1 MIYLDSAST
10 TEVDSRVVEAMMP
23 YITNYYGNA
32 GTLYDLGIESA
43 RAISKAREQVA
54 ALINAEPEQII
65 FTSGGT
71 ESNNMVFQGTKNYL
85 VFKNKTH
92 IVSTQIEH
100 DSVLNAVKKLCEPIY
115 IGQNGAMVQFDSAL
129 IPPMINS
136 CISYET
142 AIQYIESANTGLVSI
157 MHTNNETGL
166 VNNNLEGIGK
176 YCSEHGI
183 LFHSDCVQAITCNK
197 IDVNKLMCDFLSIS
211 SHKIHGVKGVGA
223 LYIRNKSVLTP
234 LICGGG
240 AQEFGLRG
248 GTENVAGIVGFG
260 MACQLM
266 KEQQEHDIAY
276 VTELR
281 NTLYKEICKNLLDY
295 NLSQIVRINGDLDLN
310 SPGKTINLRFDGVDG
325 ETLLIMLNS
334 AGVCATAGSACRSHE
349 SEPSR
354 VLLAMG
360 ISAEDARNSI
370 RFSLSRMN
378 SKSEVEEA
386 AKIISDCVNYLH
398 K

>member
-1 MIYLDSAST
+1 
-10 TEVDSRVVEAMMP
+10 
-23 YITNYYGNA
+23 
-32 GTLYDLGIESA
+32 
-43 RAISKAREQVA
+43 
-54 ALINAEPEQII
+54 
-65 FTSGGT
+65 
-71 ESNNMVFQGTKNYL
+71 
-85 VFKNKTH
+85 
-92 IVSTQIEH
+92 
-100 DSVLNAVKKLCEPIY
+100 
-115 IGQNGAMVQFDSAL
+115 
-129 IPPMINS
+129 
-136 CISYET
+136 
-142 AIQYIESANTGLVSI
+142 
-157 MHTNNETGL
+157 
-166 VNNNLEGIGK
+166 
-176 YCSEHGI
+176 
-183 LFHSDCVQAITCNK
+183 
-197 IDVNKLMCDFLSIS
+197 
-211 SHKIHGVKGVGA
+211 
-223 LYIRNKSVLTP
+223 
-234 LICGGG
+234 
-240 AQEFGLRG
+240 
-248 GTENVAGIVGFG
+248 

-281 NTLYKEICKNLLDY
+281 NTLYKEICKNLLDH

-334 AGVCATAGSACRSHE
+334 AGICATAGSACRSHE